1 MNNLCR
7 HGVCKKHF
15 MNNFAKYIGEVKG
28 KHGVFSFC
36 HFDEY
41 IGLSMREYG
50 EFSEIELSLMS
61 KFIMKDDVVFD
72 IGANIG
78 AFTVPFAKK
87 VGELGKVY
95 AFEPQKL
102 IYDILQEN
110 INKNKLENVKVF
122 NAGVGI
128 KEEELELNDIDYSKV
143 GNFGGVSFKYE
154 SSSFTKNIKNKK
166 YKVEVINLDQLMEIK
181 KCNFIKMDVELMELD
196 ILKGGRNFLKKF
208 RPILWIE
215 NHQSYPNKINKFLLE
230 NDYDAYWAY
239 STVFNESNYFINEN
253 NYFDEMGTLNTL
265 AIPKEDN
272 RFSMDKKFDKIIDH
286 YTKPKILLRKLFK

>member
-1 MNNLCR
+1 
-7 HGVCKKHF
+7 
-15 MNNFAKYIGEVKG
+15 MNNFANYIGEVKA

-36 HFDEY
+36 HFDEF

-50 EFSEIELSLMS
+50 EFSEIELSLML

-87 VGELGKVY
+87 VGDFGEVY
-95 AFEPQKL
+95 SFEPQKL
-102 IYDILQEN
+102 IYEILNEN
-110 INKNKLENVKVF
+110 VNKNKLKNVKVF
-122 NAGVGI
+122 NIGVGK

-166 YKVEVINLDQLMEIK
+166 YKVKVKNLDQLTEIK
-181 KCNFIKMDVELMELD
+181 KCNFIKMDVELMELE
-196 ILKGGRNFLKKF
+196 ILTGGKNFLKKF

-215 NHQSYPNKINKFLLE
+215 NHKLYPNKINKFLLE
-230 NDYDAYWAY
+230 NDYSAYWVC
-239 STVFNESNYFINEN
+239 STAFNKSNYFINDN
-253 NYFDEMGTLNTL
+253 NYFGELGTLNTL
-265 AIPKEDN
+265 AIPREDK
-272 RFSMDKKFDKIIDH
+272 RFSLDKKFDKIIDH
-286 YTKPKILLRKLFK
+286 YSKPKIVLRGLFK

>member
-1 MNNLCR
+1 MD
-7 HGVCKKHF
+7 
-15 MNNFAKYIGEVKG
+15 NFPSFIGEVKA

-36 HFDEY
+36 HFDEF
-41 IGLSMREYG
+41 IGLAMREYG

-61 KFIMKDDVVFD
+61 KFIMEGDVVFD

-78 AFTVPFAKK
+78 AFTVPLSKK
-87 VGELGKVY
+87 VGKFGEVY

-102 IYDILQEN
+102 IYDILQDN
-110 INKNKLENVKVF
+110 VNKNNLNNTRVYNV
-122 NAGVGI
+122 GVGE

-154 SSSFTKNIKNKK
+154 SSTFTKNIKNKK
-166 YKVEVINLDQLMEIK
+166 YKVRLTNLDQLIEIK

-196 ILKGGRNFLKKF
+196 ILKGGRKFLKKF

-215 NHQSYPNKINKFLLE
+215 NHQSYPNKINKFLLK
-230 NDYDAYWAY
+230 NDYNAYWVN
-239 STVFNESNYFINEN
+239 SRIFNKSNFFINEN
-253 NYFDEMGTLNTL
+253 NYFDEISTLNTL

-286 YTKPKILLRKLFK
+286 NTKPILVLEKPL

>member
-41 IGLSMREYG
+41 IGLAMREYG

-87 VGELGKVY
+87 VGELGKVF

-110 INKNKLENVKVF
+110 VNKNKLENVKIF
-122 NAGVGI
+122 NVGVGK

-166 YKVEVINLDQLMEIK
+166 YKVKITNLDQLMEIE
-181 KCNFIKMDVELMELD
+181 KCNFIKMDVELMELE
-196 ILKGGRNFLKKF
+196 ILTGGRNFLKKF

-230 NDYDAYWAY
+230 NDYQPYWVY
-239 STVFNESNYFINEN
+239 STVFNESNYFINDN
-253 NYFDEMGTLNTL
+253 NYFGELATLNTL

-286 YTKPKILLRKLFK
+286 YTKPNRVLRKLIK

>member
-1 MNNLCR
+1 MD
-7 HGVCKKHF
+7 
-15 MNNFAKYIGEVKG
+15 NFASHIGEVKA

-36 HFDEY
+36 HFDKY
-41 IGLSMREYG
+41 IGLAMREYG

-61 KFIMKDDVVFD
+61 KFIMEGDVVFD

-78 AFTVPFAKK
+78 AFTVPLAKK
-87 VGELGKVY
+87 VGKFGEVY

-102 IYDILQEN
+102 IYDILQDN
-110 INKNKLENVKVF
+110 VNKNNLNNTRVF
-122 NAGVGI
+122 NVGVGE

-154 SSSFTKNIKNKK
+154 SSSFTKNIKDKK
-166 YKVEVINLDQLMEIK
+166 YKVKVTNLDKLMEIK

-215 NHQSYPNKINKFLLE
+215 NHESYPNKINKFLLE
-230 NDYDAYWAY
+230 NNYDAYWAY
-239 STVFNESNYFINEN
+239 SRVFNKSNFFINEN
-253 NYFDEMGTLNTL
+253 NYFDEIATLNTL

-272 RFSMDKKFDKIIDH
+272 RFSMDKKFDKITDF
-286 YTKPKILLRKLFK
+286 YTKPILVLEKTL

>member
-1 MNNLCR
+1 
-7 HGVCKKHF
+7 
-15 MNNFAKYIGEVKG
+15 MNNFANYIGEVKA

-36 HFDEY
+36 HFDEF

-50 EFSEIELSLMS
+50 EFSEIELSLML

-87 VGELGKVY
+87 VGDFGEVY
-95 AFEPQKL
+95 SFEPQKL
-102 IYDILQEN
+102 IYEILHEN
-110 INKNKLENVKVF
+110 VNKNKLKNVKVF
-122 NAGVGI
+122 NIGVGK

-166 YKVEVINLDQLMEIK
+166 YKVKVKNLDQLTEIK
-181 KCNFIKMDVELMELD
+181 KCNFIKMDVELMELE
-196 ILKGGRNFLKKF
+196 ILTGGKNFLKKF

-215 NHQSYPNKINKFLLE
+215 NHDLYPNKINKFLLE
-230 NDYDAYWAY
+230 NDYNAYWVY
-239 STVFNESNYFINEN
+239 STAFNKSNYFINDN
-253 NYFDEMGTLNTL
+253 NYFGELGTLNTL
-265 AIPKEDN
+265 AIPIEDN
-272 RFSMDKKFDKIIDH
+272 RFSLDEKFDKITDH
-286 YTKPKILLRKLFK
+286 YSKPKIVLRELFK

>member
-1 MNNLCR
+1 MY
-7 HGVCKKHF
+7 
-15 MNNFAKYIGEVKG
+15 NFASYIGEVKA

-36 HFDEY
+36 HFDKY
-41 IGLSMREYG
+41 IGLAMREYG
-50 EFSEIELSLMS
+50 EFSEIELSLML
-61 KFIMKDDVVFD
+61 KFIMEGDVVFD

-78 AFTVPFAKK
+78 AFTVPFSKK
-87 VGELGKVY
+87 VGKFGEVY

-102 IYDILQEN
+102 IYDVLQDN
-110 INKNKLENVKVF
+110 VNKNNLINTRVYNV
-122 NAGVGI
+122 GVGE

-166 YKVEVINLDQLMEIK
+166 YKVKLTNLDKLIEIK

-196 ILKGGRNFLKKF
+196 ILKGGRKFLKKF

-215 NHQSYPNKINKFLLE
+215 NHQSYPNKINKFLLK
-230 NDYDAYWAY
+230 NDYNAYWVY
-239 STVFNESNYFINEN
+239 SRVFNKSNFFINEN
-253 NYFDEMGTLNTL
+253 NYFDEISTLNTL

-286 YTKPKILLRKLFK
+286 YTKPILVLEKPL

>member
-1 MNNLCR
+1 
-7 HGVCKKHF
+7 
-15 MNNFAKYIGEVKG
+15 MNNFANYIGEVKA

-36 HFDEY
+36 HFDEF

-50 EFSEIELSLMS
+50 EFSEIELSLML

-87 VGELGKVY
+87 VGDFGEVY
-95 AFEPQKL
+95 SFEPQKL
-102 IYDILQEN
+102 IYEILNEN
-110 INKNKLENVKVF
+110 VNKNKLKNVKVF
-122 NAGVGI
+122 NIGVGK

-166 YKVEVINLDQLMEIK
+166 YKVKVKNLDQLTEIK
-181 KCNFIKMDVELMELD
+181 KCNFIKMDVELMELE
-196 ILKGGRNFLKKF
+196 ILTGGKNFLKKF

-215 NHQSYPNKINKFLLE
+215 NHKLYPNKINKFLLE
-230 NDYDAYWAY
+230 NDYNAYWVY
-239 STVFNESNYFINEN
+239 STAFNKSNYFINDN
-253 NYFDEMGTLNTL
+253 NYFGELGTLNTL
-265 AIPKEDN
+265 AIPIEDN
-272 RFSMDKKFDKIIDH
+272 RFSLDEKFDKITDH
-286 YTKPKILLRKLFK
+286 YSKPKIVLRELFK

>member
-1 MNNLCR
+1 
-7 HGVCKKHF
+7 
-15 MNNFAKYIGEVKG
+15 MNNFANYIGEVKA

-36 HFDEY
+36 HFDEF

-50 EFSEIELSLMS
+50 EFSEIELSLML

-87 VGELGKVY
+87 VGDFGEVY
-95 AFEPQKL
+95 SFEPQKL
-102 IYDILQEN
+102 IYEILKEN
-110 INKNKLENVKVF
+110 VNKNKLKNVKVF
-122 NAGVGI
+122 NIGVGK

-166 YKVEVINLDQLMEIK
+166 YKVKVKNLDQLTEIK
-181 KCNFIKMDVELMELD
+181 KCNFIKMDVEFMELE
-196 ILKGGRNFLKKF
+196 ILTGGKNFLKKF

-215 NHQSYPNKINKFLLE
+215 NHKLYPNKINKFLLE
-230 NDYDAYWAY
+230 NDYNAYWVC
-239 STVFNESNYFINEN
+239 STAFNKSNYFINDN
-253 NYFDEMGTLNTL
+253 NYFGELGTLNTL
-265 AIPKEDN
+265 AIPREDK
-272 RFSMDKKFDKIIDH
+272 RFSLDKKFDKIIDH
-286 YTKPKILLRKLFK
+286 YSKPKIVLRGLFK

>member
-1 MNNLCR
+1 MD
-7 HGVCKKHF
+7 
-15 MNNFAKYIGEVKG
+15 NFASYIGEVKA

-36 HFDEY
+36 HFDEF
-41 IGLSMREYG
+41 IGLSLREYG

-72 IGANIG
+72 IGSNIG

-87 VGELGKVY
+87 VGELGQVY
-95 AFEPQKL
+95 AFEPQKV
-102 IYDILQEN
+102 IYGLLQDN
-110 INKNKLENVKVF
+110 VNKNKLENVKVF

-154 SSSFTKNIKNKK
+154 SSAFTKNIKNKK

-215 NHQSYPNKINKFLLE
+215 NQESYPNKINKFLLE

-286 YTKPKILLRKLFK
+286 YTKPKIVLRKLIK

>member
-1 MNNLCR
+1 
-7 HGVCKKHF
+7 
-15 MNNFAKYIGEVKG
+15 MNNFANYIGEVKA

-36 HFDEY
+36 HFDEF

-50 EFSEIELSLMS
+50 EFSEIELSLML

-87 VGELGKVY
+87 VGDFGEVY
-95 AFEPQKL
+95 SFEPQKL
-102 IYDILQEN
+102 IYEILNEN
-110 INKNKLENVKVF
+110 VNKNKLKNVKVF
-122 NAGVGI
+122 NIGVGK

-166 YKVEVINLDQLMEIK
+166 YKVKVKNLDQLTEIK
-181 KCNFIKMDVELMELD
+181 KCNFIKMDVEFMELE
-196 ILKGGRNFLKKF
+196 ILTGGKNFLKKF

-215 NHQSYPNKINKFLLE
+215 NHELYPNKINKFLLE
-230 NDYDAYWAY
+230 NDYNAYWVC
-239 STVFNESNYFINEN
+239 STAFNKSNYFINDN
-253 NYFDEMGTLNTL
+253 NYFGELGTLNTL
-265 AIPKEDN
+265 AIPREDK
-272 RFSMDKKFDKIIDH
+272 RFSLDKKFDKIINH
-286 YTKPKILLRKLFK
+286 YSKPKIVLRELFK

>member
-1 MNNLCR
+1 MD
-7 HGVCKKHF
+7 
-15 MNNFAKYIGEVKG
+15 NFTSHIGEVKA

-36 HFDEY
+36 HFDKY
-41 IGLSMREYG
+41 IGLAMREYG

-61 KFIMKDDVVFD
+61 KFIMEGDVVFD

-78 AFTVPFAKK
+78 AFTVPLAKK
-87 VGELGKVY
+87 VGKFGEVY

-102 IYDILQEN
+102 IYDILQDN
-110 INKNKLENVKVF
+110 VNKNNLNNTRVF
-122 NAGVGI
+122 NIGVGE

-143 GNFGGVSFKYE
+143 GNFGGVSFKYK
-154 SSSFTKNIKNKK
+154 SSSFTKNIKDKK
-166 YKVEVINLDQLMEIK
+166 YKVKVTNLDKLMEIK

-230 NDYDAYWAY
+230 NDYNAYWAY
-239 STVFNESNYFINEN
+239 SRVFNKSNFFINEN
-253 NYFDEMGTLNTL
+253 NYFDEIATLNTL

-272 RFSMDKKFDKIIDH
+272 RFSMDKKFDKITDY
-286 YTKPKILLRKLFK
+286 YTKPILVLEKPL